1 MAETSL
7 EEFAH
12 GLVANVMTSAEAEGT
27 TAPEMFAQLMLE
39 DLEVAGDVENHFLA
53 YYRSHG
59 IEIHGFGVNN
69 TLGSLDL
76 FVVDFRQSPLM
87 GKLHKAPAE
96 AALKRPLQFLRKM
109 SDIRQA
115 ADEATDVQDLCAG
128 VEKALLEASRIR
140 VFLLTNSVC
149 TAKAPPLAIYHDL
162 EVTHEI
168 WDLERFH
175 RMASSGAQSEP
186 IVVEFEHPLPCL
198 AAPRTG
204 DFSVILGVLPGQLLA
219 DLYKEHGTRLLEL
232 NVRSFLQT
240 RVKVNSGIRKT
251 LLDKPDWFLAYN
263 NGITA
268 TASAVDFVRDADGQ
282 HAIHRIHG
290 VQIVNGGQTTASIYY
305 ASTRDKAD
313 LSAVHVQMKL
323 TVLREAQLL
332 DVVPEISRYS
342 NSQNAVSLVDFS
354 SNNPFHRRVEQV
366 TRSLWAPAADGSGV
380 ETRWFYERARGQYT
394 DAQARARTPAAKKQ
408 FKLLHP
414 TKQKFTK
421 SDLAKFAHCWEML
434 PHWVS
439 RGAQKNFNEF
449 MIRLDT
455 AVDEDRAPRVDVAYC
470 QRLIAKAKL
479 FKDIDRIAQ
488 QHGAGSIKSFV
499 TAYTTSYLVKATN
512 QRLDLDRIWRE
523 QRISPATTAAVET
536 LVDRVM
542 NVIDNPRS
550 GNHSGEWAKKEDCW
564 LTVSG
569 IRWNLP
575 TDLETELLPAR
586 IVDPV
591 GPATDLDLDTETA
604 PHPDVAKV
612 SSIPPD
618 EWFAIQRWAKETRNL
633 LPDQRQRLAL
643 VGRRLQASE
652 PIRTGVATDALRLRT
667 KAYAAGFKP

>member
-12 GLVANVMTSAEAEGT
+12 SLVANVMASAEAEST

-76 FVVDFRQSPLM
+76 FVVDFSQSPLM

-96 AALKRPLQFLRKM
+96 AALKRPLQFLRKT

-115 ADEATDVQDLCAG
+115 ADEATDVQDLCTG
-128 VEKALLEASRIR
+128 VEKALLEASSIR

-149 TAKAPPLAIYHDL
+149 TVKAPPPGVFNEL

-175 RMASSGAQSEP
+175 RLASSGAQSEP
-186 IVVEFEHPLPCL
+186 IVVEFQQPLPCL

-204 DFSVILGVLPGQLLA
+204 DFSVVLGVLPGQLLA
-219 DLYKEHGTRLLEL
+219 DLYREYGTRLLEL

-240 RVKVNSGIRKT
+240 RVKVNSGIRRT
-251 LLDKPDWFLAYN
+251 LLDKPEWFLAYN

-305 ASTRDKAD
+305 ARTRDKAD

-323 TVLREAQLL
+323 TVLQESQLL
-332 DVVPEISRYS
+332 DVVPEISKYS

-366 TRSLWAPAADGSGV
+366 TRTLWAPAADGSGI

-421 SDLAKFAHCWEML
+421 SDLAKFMHCWEML

-455 AVDEDRAPRVDVAYC
+455 AMAEDRAPRVDVPFC

-479 FKDIDRIAQ
+479 FKDIDRIAF
-488 QHGAGSIKSFV
+488 QHGAGSLKSFV
-499 TAYTTSYLVKATN
+499 TAYTMSYLVQATN

-523 QRISPATTAAVET
+523 QRISPATAAAVET

-542 NVIDNPRS
+542 HVIDNPRS

-564 LTVSG
+564 ITVCG

-575 TDLETELLPAR
+575 ADLESELLPTP

-591 GPATDLDLDTETA
+591 GPTTELDAETES
-604 PHPDVAKV
+604 HPDVAEA

-652 PIRTGVATDALRLRT
+652 PIRTGIATDALRLRA
-667 KAYAAGFKP
+667 KAYAAGFKL